1 MLIPLISFLIGLA
14 LSGFVFLSYNNHPSL
29 KNFPNV
35 YKLSNQPLLL
45 WGISCIAITLM
56 LGMVGYFSYI
66 PANPLRTLRICLGLL
81 GIFILSFNY
90 LKSIDLKLN
99 NRLKNVDQ
107 LTNQLITILS
117 LVKITTVLTILSTL
131 VLTSIFLISFFDANY
146 GGDAFM
152 YHIPFAA
159 RIWGIISPEQFT
171 FEKNI
176 EHRFQGFP
184 LLANWLQGLFWNT
197 FGRPEATNLLCYF
210 SLLTFIAY
218 LKFYVKIPFYLASLS
233 LLAIPMVHMHA
244 ARSYIDLPGNV
255 CISILI
261 LTTYFLYTNK
271 VQFNK
276 QTGIIIFIS
285 AATAANMKFQLIP
298 VVFLIL
304 CFVLLKIILQSWK
317 AYANDQD
324 KFIKLSKTLL
334 LCGLASIIIFVT
346 PIKNIVIY
354 ANPFYPVKVEIAG
367 IVLNHNE
374 APPSFMHENLKKLP
388 RHLRW
393 GRSVLEIDAF
403 DSRRPW
409 PWTLGMDFISWD
421 EERFGLGG
429 YFGGYVVFNLL
440 LFIYLCW
447 KNFDI
452 ESRVAA
458 IIMGLM
464 TLFTPLLPQAY
475 ELRYYMY
482 WMMIFVSLNSYLT
495 CRLVRQQPSQKFIN
509 PRNLG
514 LVAAVF
520 MVIFI
525 TKTRYFFTIPEFA
538 SFDEQVKR
546 TDIIDQDMLRSI
558 KDGENVCIVG
568 KAPHPFLYTS
578 YFHPPYEYSVMAEFD
593 LPDVVKERCEGRR
606 ILK

>member
-1 MLIPLISFLIGLA
+1 MLVPLLSFFIGSILFGCIFFTQTNQSA
-14 LSGFVFLSYNNHPSL
+14 L
-29 KNFPNV
+29 KNFPSL
-35 YKLSNQPLLL
+35 YKLTNQSLLI
-45 WGISCIAITLM
+45 WGVSCISLTLM
-56 LGMVGYFSYI
+56 LGIVGYLGYI
-66 PANPLRTLRICLGLL
+66 DANPLRILRVCLGLSGIIFL
-81 GIFILSFNY
+81 GFNFIKAF
-90 LKSIDLKLN
+90 DLQHT
-99 NRLKNVDQ
+99 KNFKN
-107 LTNQLITILS
+107 LNQLLDKLIASLS
-117 LVKITTVLTILSTL
+117 VIKIETVLTILSGL
-131 VLTSIFLISFFDANY
+131 VLTSISLISFFDANY

-159 RIWGIISPEQFT
+159 RVWGIISPEQFT

-184 LLANWLQGLFWNT
+184 LLANWLQGLFWT
-197 FGRPEATNLLCYF
+197 VFRRPEATNLLCYF

-218 LKFYVKIPFYLASLS
+218 LKFYIKIPFYLASLS
-233 LLAIPMVHMHA
+233 MLAIPMVHMHA
-244 ARSYIDLPGNV
+244 GRSYIDLPGNV

-271 VQFNK
+271 VKFNQK
-276 QTGIIIFIS
+276 TALLIFVS
-285 AATAANMKFQLIP
+285 ATMAANTKFQLMP

-304 CFVLLKIILQSWK
+304 CGVLPKIVLQCWK
-317 AYANDQD
+317 ANASSQNR
-324 KFIKLSKTLL
+324 FIKLSQTLL
-334 LCGLASIIIFVT
+334 LCSLASVIIFIT
-346 PIKNIVIY
+346 PIKNIVVY
-354 ANPFYPVKVEIAG
+354 SNPFYPVKIEIAG

-374 APPSFMHENLKKLP
+374 APPSFMHENLRKLP

-409 PWTLGMDFISWD
+409 PWTLAMDFISWD

-447 KNFDI
+447 RKFDI

-458 IIMGLM
+458 IIMGLI
-464 TLFTPLLPQAY
+464 TLFTPLFPQAY

-482 WMMIFVSLNSYLT
+482 WMMVLVSLNCYLV
-495 CRLVRQQPSQKFIN
+495 CRITKEKPAQKFIN
-509 PRNLG
+509 PRNFG
-514 LVAAVF
+514 LIATVF

-538 SFDEQVKR
+538 SFDQQVKR

-558 KDGENVCIVG
+558 KDGEEVCIVG

-578 YFHPPYEYSVMAEFD
+578 YFHPPYEYSIMAEFD
-593 LPDVVKERCEGRR
+593 LPEVVEERCKGRK

>member
-1 MLIPLISFLIGLA
+1 MLIPLVSFLL
-14 LSGFVFLSYNNHPSL
+14 GFVLLGLSFLSYTNHPSL
-29 KNFPNV
+29 KRFPSV
-35 YKLSNQPLLL
+35 YQLTIQPLLMA
-45 WGISCIAITLM
+45 GISCIAITLM
-56 LGMVGYFSYI
+56 LGMVGYFGYI
-66 PANPLRTLRICLGLL
+66 AATPLRTIRIAL
-81 GIFILSFNY
+81 GIIGIFLLSISFLRKINF
-90 LKSIDLKLN
+90 KMNRQLN
-99 NRLKNVDQ
+99 LLNPPGNHL
-107 LTNQLITILS
+107 LS
-117 LVKITTVLTILSTL
+117 MGSVVKITMVLTILSTL

-176 EHRFQGFP
+176 EHRFLGFP
-184 LLANWLQGLFWNT
+184 LLANWLQGFFWNT
-197 FGRPEATNLLCYF
+197 FQRPEATNLLCYF

-218 LKFYVKIPFYLASLS
+218 LTFYIKIPFYLASLS

-271 VQFNK
+271 VKFNK
-276 QTGIIIFIS
+276 QTAIIIFIS
-285 AATAANMKFQLIP
+285 SATAANMKFQLIP

-304 CFVLLKIILQSWK
+304 CFILPKIILPLWK
-317 AYANDQD
+317 AYRHDQD
-324 KFIKLSKTLL
+324 RLTKLSKTLFV
-334 LCGLASIIIFVT
+334 CFLASFIIFLT
-346 PIKNIVIY
+346 PIKNTIIY

-374 APPSFMHENLKKLP
+374 APPDFMHENIRKLP

-393 GRSVLEIDAF
+393 GRSVLEIDVF

-429 YFGGYVVFNLL
+429 YFGGYVIFNLL
-440 LFIYLCW
+440 LFVYLCW
-447 KNFDI
+447 QNFDL

-482 WMMIFVSLNSYLT
+482 WMMVFVSLNCYLT
-495 CRLVRQQPSQKFIN
+495 CRLAKQKPSQKLIN

-546 TDIIDQDMLRSI
+546 TDIIDQDILRSI
-558 KDGENVCIVG
+558 KDGEKVCIVG

-578 YFHPPYEYSVMAEFD
+578 YFHPPYEYSVKAEFD
-593 LPDVVKERCEGRR
+593 VPEFVEEGCKGRR
-606 ILK
+606 ILR

>member
-1 MLIPLISFLIGLA
+1 MLIPLVSFLLGLVLFGLA
-14 LSGFVFLSYNNHPSL
+14 FLSYTNHPSL
-29 KNFPNV
+29 KQFPSL
-35 YKLSNQPLLL
+35 YKLLNQPLLI
-45 WGISCIAITLM
+45 GGMSCIAITLM
-56 LGMVGYFSYI
+56 LGVVGYFGYI
-66 PANPLRTLRICLGLL
+66 AAPTLRILRIGLGSIGILL
-81 GIFILSFNY
+81 LIFGVLSKNNLTINHYLSVITDNKILSF
-90 LKSIDLKLN
+90 LN
-99 NRLKNVDQ
+99 VTK
-107 LTNQLITILS
+107 
-117 LVKITTVLTILSTL
+117 VLTILSTL

-159 RIWGIISPEQFT
+159 RIWGIIPAEQFT

-176 EHRFQGFP
+176 EHRFLGFP
-184 LLANWLQGLFWNT
+184 LLANWLQGFFWYI
-197 FGRPEATNLLCYF
+197 FQRPEATNLLCYF

-244 ARSYIDLPGNV
+244 GRSYIDLPGNV

-261 LTTYFLYTNK
+261 LTSYFLYTNK
-271 VQFNK
+271 VKFNK
-276 QTGIIIFIS
+276 QTAIIIFVSS
-285 AATAANMKFQLIP
+285 AMAANMKFQLIP

-304 CFVLLKIILQSWK
+304 CFVLPKIILQSWK
-317 AYANDQD
+317 AYRHD
-324 KFIKLSKTLL
+324 KDRLLKTSKTLFV
-334 LCGLASIIIFVT
+334 CFLASLIIFII
-346 PIKNIVIY
+346 PIKNIITY
-354 ANPFYPVKVEIAG
+354 ANPFYPVKIEIAG

-374 APPSFMHENLKKLP
+374 APPDFMHENLRKLP
-388 RHLRW
+388 PHLRW
-393 GRSVLEIDAF
+393 GRSLLEIDAF

-447 KNFDI
+447 QNFDL

-482 WMMIFVSLNSYLT
+482 WMMVLVSLNCYLT
-495 CRLVRQQPSQKFIN
+495 CRLVKQKPSQKFIN
-509 PRNLG
+509 PKNLA
-514 LVAAVF
+514 LVATVF

-538 SFDEQVKR
+538 SFDEQVQR
-546 TDIIDQDMLRSI
+546 TDIIDQDLLRSI
-558 KDGENVCIVG
+558 NDGEKVCLVG

-578 YFHPPYEYSVMAEFD
+578 YFHPPYEYSIKAEFD
-593 LPDVVKERCEGRR
+593 VPEFVEEGCEGRR

>member
-1 MLIPLISFLIGLA
+1 MLVPVFSFILGSVISGLA
-14 LSGFVFLSYNNHPSL
+14 FLSYTNRSSL
-29 KNFPNV
+29 KNFPTL
-35 YKLSNQPLLL
+35 YKLTNNPLFT
-45 WGISCIAITLM
+45 WGMSFLAITLM
-56 LGMVGYFSYI
+56 LGIVGYFGYI
-66 PANPLRTLRICLGLL
+66 PANSLRTVRICLGLL
-81 GIFILSFNY
+81 GIFLLSFNY
-90 LKSIDLKLN
+90 VKTTDLKLN
-99 NRLKNVDQ
+99 NNLKIAYQ
-107 LTNQLITILS
+107 TTNQLISMLS
-117 LVKITTVLTILSTL
+117 FVKITTVLTILSAL

-176 EHRFQGFP
+176 EHRLLGFP
-184 LLANWLQGLFWNT
+184 LLANWFQGLFWKV
-197 FGRPEATNLLCYF
+197 FQRPEATNLLCYF

-218 LKFYVKIPFYLASLS
+218 LKFYVKIPFYLASVS

-255 CISILI
+255 FVSILI
-261 LTTYFLYTNK
+261 LTTYFLYINK
-271 VQFNK
+271 VQFNL
-276 QTGIIIFIS
+276 QTSFIIFIS
-285 AATAANMKFQLIP
+285 AAMAANMKFQLIP
-298 VVFLIL
+298 IVFLIL
-304 CFVLLKIILQSWK
+304 CFVLLKIVLQSWK

-324 KFIKLSKTLL
+324 RLIKLSKTLL
-334 LCGLASIIIFVT
+334 VCCLASIIIFLT
-346 PIKNIVIY
+346 PIKNIVLY

-374 APPSFMHENLKKLP
+374 AAPSFMHENIKKLP

-393 GRSVLEIDAF
+393 GKSVLEIDAF

-421 EERFGLGG
+421 EERFGMGG
-429 YFGGYVVFNLL
+429 YFGGYVIFNLL
-440 LFIYLCW
+440 LFIYLCLR
-447 KNFDI
+447 NFDI
-452 ESRVAA
+452 ESKIAA
-458 IIMGLM
+458 TVMGLM

-482 WMMIFVSLNSYLT
+482 WMIVFVSLNCYLT
-495 CRLVRQQPSQKFIN
+495 CRLIQQKPSQKFIN

-514 LVAAVF
+514 LVATVF
-520 MVIFI
+520 MIIFI
-525 TKTRYFFTIPEFA
+525 TKTRYFYTIPEFA
-538 SFDEQVKR
+538 SFDEQVQR

-558 KDGENVCIVG
+558 KDGEKVCIIG

-578 YFHPPYEYSVMAEFD
+578 YFHPSREYSVMAEFN
-593 LPDVVKERCEGRR
+593 LPDVFEERCEGRR
-606 ILK
+606 ILQ

>member
-1 MLIPLISFLIGLA
+1 MLIPLISFFLGLF
-14 LSGFVFLSYNNHPSL
+14 LSGFVFLSYTNHSSL
-29 KNFPNV
+29 KNFPSL
-35 YKLSNQPLLL
+35 YKLTNQPLLI
-45 WGISCIAITLM
+45 WGISCIAVTLM
-56 LGMVGYFSYI
+56 LGMVGYLGYI
-66 PANPLRTLRICLGLL
+66 AATPLRTLRICLGIL
-81 GIFILSFNY
+81 GIVLLSFNY
-90 LKSIDLKLN
+90 LKTVDLQLN
-99 NRLKNVDQ
+99 NRLTTV
-107 LTNQLITILS
+107 NQVANRLISILS
-117 LVKITTVLTILSTL
+117 LVKIKPVLTVLSAL

-184 LLANWLQGLFWNT
+184 LLANWLQGFFWT
-197 FGRPEATNLLCYF
+197 IFQRPEATNLLCYF
-210 SLLTFIAY
+210 SLLAFIAY
-218 LKFYVKIPFYLASLS
+218 LKFYVKLPFYLASLS

-255 CISILI
+255 CISILV

-271 VQFNK
+271 AKFNK

-285 AATAANMKFQLIP
+285 AAMAANMKFQLIP
-298 VVFLIL
+298 VVFVIL
-304 CFVLLKIILQSWK
+304 CFVLLKIILQTWN
-317 AYANDQD
+317 AYTNNQD
-324 KFIKLSKTLL
+324 KFIQVSKTLL
-334 LCGLASIIIFVT
+334 LCCLASIIIFIT
-346 PIKNIVIY
+346 PIKNIVTY

-374 APPSFMHENLKKLP
+374 AAPSFMHENLKKLP

-429 YFGGYVVFNLL
+429 YFGGYVIFNLL
-440 LFIYLCW
+440 LFTYLCW

-452 ESRVAA
+452 EARVAA

-482 WMMIFVSLNSYLT
+482 WMMVFVSFNCYLT
-495 CRLVRQQPSQKFIN
+495 CRLVQQKPSQKFIN

-538 SFDEQVKR
+538 SFDEQVQR

-558 KDGENVCIVG
+558 KDGEKVCIVG

-578 YFHPPYEYSVMAEFD
+578 YFHPPYEYSIMAEFD
-593 LPDVVKERCEGRR
+593 LPEVVEERCQGRR